1 MQRNILFT
9 EEKTL
14 VPKHSNLSVQEHLWE
29 VQCMLVISG
38 LSRGYSNLS
47 WEHPAVFPALL
58 SLWVVL

>member
-1 MQRNILFT
+1 MQWYILFT

-14 VPKHSNLSVQEHLWE
+14 VPKHSNPSVQEHLWE

-47 WEHPAVFPALL
+47 GTPGCTPSPAITVM
-58 SLWVVL
+58 VM

>member
-1 MQRNILFT
+1 MQWYILFT

-14 VPKHSNLSVQEHLWE
+14 VPKHSNPSVQERLWE

-47 WEHPAVFPALL
+47 WEYPAVLPALI
-58 SLWVVL
+58 SL